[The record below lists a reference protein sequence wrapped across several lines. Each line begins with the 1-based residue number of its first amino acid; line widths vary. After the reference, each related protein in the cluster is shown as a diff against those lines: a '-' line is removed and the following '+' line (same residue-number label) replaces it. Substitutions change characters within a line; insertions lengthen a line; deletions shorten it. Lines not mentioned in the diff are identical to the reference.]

1 MMLVRINVMKGR
13 INIMLVRTW
22 KVKREMLEPE
32 LGILVPVGAAG
43 LLSLF
48 QHSDFLKVFNFLVK
62 MIN

>member
-1 MMLVRINVMKGR
+1 MKGR

-22 KVKREMLEPE
+22 RVKQELLEPE

-48 QHSDFLKVFNFLVK
+48 QHSDFLMVINSLVR
-62 MIN
+62 

>member
-22 KVKREMLEPE
+22 RVKRELLEPE

-48 QHSDFLKVFNFLVK
+48 QHSDFLMV
-62 MIN
+62 INSLIR

>member
-1 MMLVRINVMKGR
+1 MMLVRINVMKGW

-22 KVKREMLEPE
+22 RVKRELLEPE

-48 QHSDFLKVFNFLVK
+48 QHSDFLW
-62 MIN
+62 

>member
-22 KVKREMLEPE
+22 RVKRELLEPE

-48 QHSDFLKVFNFLVK
+48 QHSDFMMV
-62 MIN
+62 INSLIR

>member
-1 MMLVRINVMKGR
+1 MMLVRINVMKGW

-22 KVKREMLEPE
+22 RVKRELLEPE

-48 QHSDFLKVFNFLVK
+48 QHSDFLMVINSLVR
-62 MIN
+62 

>member
-22 KVKREMLEPE
+22 RVKRELLEPE

-48 QHSDFLKVFNFLVK
+48 QHSDFLKVFNSLVR
-62 MIN
+62 

>member
-22 KVKREMLEPE
+22 RVKQELLEPE

-48 QHSDFLKVFNFLVK
+48 QHSDFLMVINSLVR
-62 MIN
+62 